1 MKWKLH
7 ALTIEGDSHDE
18 GILRRWQDSFSSL
31 STSAG
36 AADIALTL
44 NIVFDV
50 PPSPP
55 RKPNF
60 KQENLIEYYI
70 DCDLVTVHF
79 PRFGQLRLD
88 LAKRITEGKIVHEA
102 LTTYGV
108 FEDLIAIG
116 LSPHLRRRDYFLIH
130 AFAAL
135 TPSPSPIAEERGG
148 RGVLIVGNISA
159 GKTTTGMAL
168 LNAGWKLLSNDSP
181 IINSD
186 GKILSYPGLLAAYP
200 NTFARFEATKHLLT
214 PSLHPPPS
222 ANSPMR
228 EGRGGGKITVAAEK
242 IWRDVWIES
251 ATAGMIVFPQIESR
265 SEHLLEPLSHPEALR
280 LIIPHAIEQWDK
292 AMIPRHLEILNRLI
306 QSAPAYRLHLSP
318 DVPSIPKVIATSLR
332 K

>member
-7 ALTIEGDSHDE
+7 ALTIEGDSRDE
-18 GILRRWQDSFSSL
+18 EILRRWHDSFSSL
-31 STSAG
+31 STSAD

-44 NIVFDV
+44 GAVSQV

-55 RKPNF
+55 RQPNF

-70 DCDLVTVHF
+70 DGDLVTVHF

-88 LAKRITEGKIVHEA
+88 LAKRIGEGKIAREA

-108 FEDLIAIG
+108 LEDLIAIG

-135 TPSPSPIAEERGG
+135 TPSPSPIAEEREG
-148 RGVLIVGNISA
+148 RGVLIVGDIGA
-159 GKTTTGMAL
+159 GKTTTGMSL

-181 IINSD
+181 IIN
-186 GKILSYPGLLAAYP
+186 GGAKILSYPGLLAAYP
-200 NTFARFEATKHLLT
+200 NTFARFEATRHLT
-214 PSLHPPPS
+214 SIDES
-222 ANSPMR
+222 
-228 EGRGGGKITVAAEK
+228 KITVAAEK

-251 ATAGMIVFPQIESR
+251 AAAGMIVFPQIESR
-265 SEHLLEPLSHPEALR
+265 SDHLLEPLSQPEALR

-306 QSAPAYRLHLSP
+306 QSAPAYRLHLSS
-318 DVPSIPKVIATSLR
+318 DVLSIPNMMIASLR
-332 K
+332 N

>member
-7 ALTIEGDSHDE
+7 ALTIEGDSHDDE
-18 GILRRWQDSFSSL
+18 ILRRWRESFSSL
-31 STSAG
+31 STSAET
-36 AADIALTL
+36 ADIALTL
-44 NIVFDV
+44 DITTAVQ
-50 PPSPP
+50 PAPS

-60 KQENLIEYYI
+60 KQENLIEYYV
-70 DCDLVTVHF
+70 DGDLITVHF

-88 LAKRITEGKIVHEA
+88 LVKRITEGKIVREA

-135 TPSPSPIAEERGG
+135 TPNPSPIAEEREG
-148 RGVLIVGNISA
+148 RGVLVVGNIGA

-186 GKILSYPGLLAAYP
+186 AKILSYPGLLAAYP
-200 NTFARFEATKHLLT
+200 NTFARFEATRHLIST
-214 PSLHPPPS
+214 G
-222 ANSPMR
+222 
-228 EGRGGGKITVAAEK
+228 EDKITIAAEK
-242 IWRDVWIES
+242 IWQNVWIES
-251 ATAGMIVFPQIESR
+251 ATAGMIVFPKIESR
-265 SEHLLEPLSHPEALR
+265 GDHFLEPLSQPEALR

-306 QSAPAYRLHLSP
+306 QSAPAFRLHLSP
-318 DVPSIPKVIATSLR
+318 DVLSIPKAIESLFL
-332 K
+332 

>member
-7 ALTIEGDSHDE
+7 ALTIEGDSRDE
-18 GILRRWQDSFSSL
+18 GILRRWHDSFSSL
-31 STSAG
+31 STSAE

-44 NIVFDV
+44 DITTAVQ
-50 PPSPP
+50 PAPP

-70 DCDLVTVHF
+70 DGDLVTVHF

-88 LAKRITEGKIVHEA
+88 LAKRNTEGEIVREA

-130 AFAAL
+130 AFAAV
-135 TPSPSPIAEERGG
+135 TPSPSPIAEEREG
-148 RGVLIVGNISA
+148 RGVLIVGNIGA
-159 GKTTTGMAL
+159 GKTTTGMSL

-181 IINSD
+181 IINGD
-186 GKILSYPGLLAAYP
+186 AKILSYPGLLAAYS
-200 NTFARFEATKHLLT
+200 NTFARFEATKYLT
-214 PSLHPPPS
+214 SIG
-222 ANSPMR
+222 
-228 EGRGGGKITVAAEK
+228 EGKITVAAEK
-242 IWRDVWIES
+242 IWREVWIES
-251 ATAGMIVFPQIESR
+251 ATAGMIVFPKIESR
-265 SEHLLEPLSHPEALR
+265 GDHLLEPLSQPEALR

-292 AMIPRHLEILNRLI
+292 GMIPRHLEILNRLI

-318 DVPSIPKVIATSLR
+318 DVLSIPKVIATSLR

>member
-7 ALTIEGDSHDE
+7 ALTIEGDSRDD
-18 GILRRWQDSFSSL
+18 GILRRWHESFSSL
-31 STSAG
+31 STSAD
-36 AADIALTL
+36 AADITLTL
-44 NIVFDV
+44 DIVSDV

-70 DCDLVTVHF
+70 DGDLVTVHF

-88 LAKRITEGKIVHEA
+88 LAKRISVGEIVREA
-102 LTTYGV
+102 LTAYGV
-108 FEDLIAIG
+108 FEDLVAIG

-135 TPSPSPIAEERGG
+135 TPSPSPITEEREG
-148 RGVLIVGNISA
+148 RGVLIVGNIGA
-159 GKTTTGMAL
+159 GKTTTGMSL

-181 IINSD
+181 IINAD
-186 GKILSYPGLLAAYP
+186 AKILSYPGLLAAYP
-200 NTFARFEATKHLLT
+200 NTFARFEATQHLVST
-214 PSLHPPPS
+214 G
-222 ANSPMR
+222 
-228 EGRGGGKITVAAEK
+228 EGKIMVAAEK
-242 IWRDVWIES
+242 IWREVWIES

-265 SEHLLEPLSHPEALR
+265 GDHLLDLPSQPEALR
-280 LIIPHAIEQWDK
+280 LIIPPAIEQWDK

-318 DVPSIPKVIATSLR
+318 DVLSIPKVIATSLR